1 MQTRLLRWNYSII
14 SKFVNGLYNTLHRI
28 TCTLHKLKS
37 RFSLELPTRFQSIHQ
52 WKGCIMY
59 IVSRIK
65 HTQYSCNKTIKLSIF
80 MTNDVDPDP
89 VGSAFI
95 WACGSGSRGIKWRK
109 KQSLTNKI
117 HLFFHR
123 KNILLKLFF
132 LILANL

>member
-52 WKGCIMY
+52 WKGCILY

-65 HTQYSCNKTIKLSIF
+65 HTQYSCNKTIIL
-80 MTNDVDPDP
+80 
-89 VGSAFI
+89 FI
-95 WACGSGSRGIKWRK
+95 YDQWCWSGSGRIR
-109 KQSLTNKI
+109 I
-117 HLFFHR
+117 HLGLWVRIQRYKMKEKTEFNQQNSSFFSQ
-123 KNILLKLFF
+123 KKYTFKAIFPDVS
-132 LILANL
+132 